1 MSGIDG
7 SARRAPREVKML
19 PLVKLTLCLVLLA
32 ASVAEAGAKPRRSGQ
47 AAPAQTQDPNAIKL
61 PQDLTSNKYWL
72 EDEEAATHGPTGE
85 SRMLRQ
91 QENFQLQDPTRNTG
105 AGQRWYER

>member
-1 MSGIDG
+1 M
-7 SARRAPREVKML
+7 A
-19 PLVKLTLCLVLLA
+19 LCLALVA
-32 ASVAEAGAKPRRSGQ
+32 APVAEAGAKQRKGGH

-61 PQDLTSNKYWL
+61 PQDLTTNNDWL
-72 EDEEAATHGPTGE
+72 DDPRAATHGPTGE

-105 AGQRWYER
+105 AGQNWYER